1 MFPNHQITCECFWYN
16 RWDQTSERIFPPITQ
31 DTSFPSDV
39 SVYPEL
45 VLIDWIIC
53 HQPLSFPIRETSR
66 QKRTEYFTNVWV
78 QYFFSICS
86 VFFNVFQYFPI
97 FVSIFSRNRAN
108 FRLLTFECS
117 EAICIGSNVQLC
129 KTLRRSKESKSLQ
142 LSSFITL
149 YSRNRDRHQ
158 TIKDSWVHKLLFK
171 SIFSSSKAIWDIVYF
186 LLYCQLGRKKSCL
199 FNFESIA

>member
-1 MFPNHQITCECFWYN
+1 MKFQTNPDFPATDPTFGLWPSTAPKQFASAHSC
-16 RWDQTSERIFPPITQ
+16 IFSI
-31 DTSFPSDV
+31 
-39 SVYPEL
+39 
-45 VLIDWIIC
+45 
-53 HQPLSFPIRETSR
+53 
-66 QKRTEYFTNVWV
+66 
-78 QYFFSICS
+78 FFSVFKYIS
-86 VFFNVFQYFPI
+86 VLFNVFQYFPI
-97 FVSIFSRNRAN
+97 FVSIFSGNRAN